1 MFSVSQKDL
10 NEFLKGFQ
18 KELQEYLSFGCL
30 DLGEGVGVV
39 VLQFGLLFFIFLHL
53 LSGVILP

>member
-1 MFSVSQKDL
+1 VSEKDL

-18 KELQEYLSFGCL
+18 KELQECLFFGSL
-30 DLGEGVGVV
+30 NLGEGVGVV
-39 VLQFGLLFFIFLHL
+39 VLQFGLLFFSFLHL